1 MSKSSLLTVKEA
13 EETWQNDQAED
24 LKQKF
29 AMFFYKHWPGRSLNA
44 KKWKHTSLDTVVH
57 AFSWKGEHEQIFFEG
72 PASW

>member
-13 EETWQNDQAED
+13 EETRQNDQAED

-44 KKWKHTSLDTVVH
+44 KKWKHTSLDTVVVDRT
-57 AFSWKGEHEQIFFEG
+57 ILYFFCTELG
-72 PASW
+72 H

>member
-44 KKWKHTSLDTVVH
+44 KKWKHTSLDTVVVDRTILYF
-57 AFSWKGEHEQIFFEG
+57 FSTELGH
-72 PASW
+72 

>member
-24 LKQKF
+24 LKKF

-44 KKWKHTSLDTVVH
+44 KKWKHTSLDTVVVDRT
-57 AFSWKGEHEQIFFEG
+57 ILYFFCTELG
-72 PASW
+72 H